1 MMMPLFCELFQAGN
15 LCAAELVPGPCAAA
29 QGNHAENALGDSI
42 NQLNAGPGMARDSER
57 KRGSGAR
64 PGTEF

>member
-29 QGNHAENALGDSI
+29 QGNHAENALGGFNQSI
-42 NQLNAGPGMARDSER
+42 KRRPGNGPGLGKEKRLGGQARN
-57 KRGSGAR
+57 
-64 PGTEF
+64 